1 MKSYP
6 IILTCLF
13 LLVVF
18 PFTGNA
24 QQDRS
29 VNDSTA
35 PYAHDLFIQGVLING
50 YTVTGSYLYTSPLG
64 IPEGNSQYRWYTA
77 DSIGGAWTPIDSA
90 LTVNYT
96 IDSLDIGKYLVF
108 EVTPIAQ
115 SGDSIG
121 EPAAIYSSWPVGG
134 VGMFETEPVV
144 FSLYP
149 NPAGDFVIIETDLQN
164 CMISLLEM
172 NGRTLPKSLASES
185 GTVKIDLQDVPAGIY
200 LVRMT
205 TKDGRSG
212 ARILVHQ

>member
-6 IILTCLF
+6 IILTCL
-13 LLVVF
+13 LLFAVL

-77 DSIGGAWTPIDSA
+77 DSIGAAWTPIDSA

-121 EPAAIYSSWPVGG
+121 EAATVYSSWPVGG
-134 VGMFETEPVV
+134 VGIFEAEPLQ

-149 NPAGDFVIIETDLQN
+149 NPAGDLVTIETGVQN
-164 CMISLLEM
+164 CTISLLEM
-172 NGRTLPKSLASES
+172 NGRTLPKSLTSES
-185 GTVKIDLQDVPAGIY
+185 GTAKVDLQDVPAGIY
-200 LVRMT
+200 LVRVI